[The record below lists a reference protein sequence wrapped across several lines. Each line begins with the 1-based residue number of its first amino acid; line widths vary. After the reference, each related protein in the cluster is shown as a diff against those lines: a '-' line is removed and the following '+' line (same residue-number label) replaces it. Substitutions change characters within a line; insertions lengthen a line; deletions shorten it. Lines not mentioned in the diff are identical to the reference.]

1 MNTPFIRSRTF
12 ASRPLANLCG
22 SLAVALLF
30 PCSRRLCAAT
40 SGAAKEPPSP
50 SPLPS
55 AQG

>member
-1 MNTPFIRSRTF
+1 MNTPFIRSEKF
-12 ASRPLANLCG
+12 ASRLSAHVCG

-55 AQG
+55 S